1 MPTKPYKE
9 SLLERL
15 SDSEYAVEYLTNVLQ
30 DESQEAFLL
39 ALSYVIEAKGYTIP
53 QLADEVG
60 LTKQGLYKLLSDG
73 GNPRLSTLSQVLDSI
88 GMKLRIEVD

>member
-1 MPTKPYKE
+1 
-9 SLLERL
+9 
-15 SDSEYAVEYLTNVLQ
+15 
-30 DESQEAFLL
+30 LL

-73 GNPRLSTLSQVLDSI
+73 GNPRLSTLNQVLESI
-88 GMKLRIEVD
+88 GMKIRIEVE